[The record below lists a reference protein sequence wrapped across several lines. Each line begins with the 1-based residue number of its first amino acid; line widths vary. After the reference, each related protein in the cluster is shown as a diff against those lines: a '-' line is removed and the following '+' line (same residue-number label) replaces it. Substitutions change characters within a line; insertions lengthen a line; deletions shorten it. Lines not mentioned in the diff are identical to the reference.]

1 MPRTRRELRDNI
13 LRAVGVFLP
22 CVRAPARAR
31 ARVVAK
37 SSSSSE
43 FDDDDDD
50 ATSRDDRTRAEDE
63 RYSSSY
69 TSSCASSYASSYT
82 SLYTSLYTSS
92 ARGDDGGTRER
103 RRGRGWRD
111 GESEGEDEDARG
123 DGDDDDGS
131 VLSRASGTS
140 STRSGTDS
148 QATASDA
155 SAKDEEEDV
164 LVGRST
170 VIDESVGDVTSTKV
184 ECGPDASEEAL
195 EEFVRAIPLCQ
206 GEHVFGGG
214 PRERDIFKRGLV
226 RQVVYDEGEYVL
238 KEGEAWDY
246 EQRNS
251 RSGGYSVY
259 FVIRGACAATKL
271 VHPRHPRVH
280 TREALK
286 FVNDPMT
293 ILRPIPT
300 QVAHLNAD
308 TSNMSASVRQR
319 ALDMKRADQKSE
331 VEVAKF
337 IRGCYFGD
345 YEVLKGRIPRRC
357 SVRSLVKNTALAVI
371 PGDVFE
377 RLCRRGTK
385 LRERVEADHSL
396 FI

>member
-1 MPRTRRELRDNI
+1 MPVTRRELRAGI
-13 LRAVGVFLP
+13 LRVVGVVLP
-22 CVRAPARAR
+22 CVRAPGRDAKASRAR
-31 ARVVAK
+31 G
-37 SSSSSE
+37 E
-43 FDDDDDD
+43 LDDDDDDD
-50 ATSRDDRTRAEDE
+50 ATSRDSRDDDGTRTESHRAEGE
-63 RYSSSY
+63 RW
-69 TSSCASSYASSYT
+69 TSSHSSSYASSSY
-82 SLYTSLYTSS
+82 SRSS
-92 ARGDDGGTRER
+92 SSRGGDDGTRER

-111 GESEGEDEDARG
+111 GENDDDDDDDDERSEF
-123 DGDDDDGS
+123 DDDDGS
-131 VLSRASGTS
+131 VASVASGISS
-140 STRSGTDS
+140 STSRTDS

-170 VIDESVGDVTSTKV
+170 VIDESVGDVSSTKV

-195 EEFVRAIPLCQ
+195 EEFMRAIQLCQ
-206 GEHVFGGG
+206 GENVFGGG
-214 PRERDIFKRGLV
+214 LRERDIFKRGLV

-238 KEGEAWDY
+238 KEGQAWDH

-286 FVNDPMT
+286 FANDPMT

-308 TSNMSASVRQR
+308 ASDMSASVRQR

-357 SVRSLVKNTALAVI
+357 SVRSLVKNTALAI
-371 PGDVFE
+371 MPGDVFE